1 MYLNKCFIEKLEE
14 FSNEIRSTI
23 KPKIA
28 SKQEKTFNKCKKI
41 TNKKTTFWNF
51 KAKTKK
57 DKLISKR
64 KLKPLINR
72 NEINNISLEDK
83 TINTKTNENE
93 KITIP
98 LEQIYISESN
108 QSESDIN
115 IYTDS
120 DDNESI
126 TLHPEDYK
134 GSLVYCF
141 YINYMNSNE
150 FILIADIGK
159 PRKNLGFRFK
169 Y

>member
-23 KPKIA
+23 KPKIV
-28 SKQEKTFNKCKKI
+28 SKQEKIFDKCKI

-51 KAKTKK
+51 KAKIKEE
-57 DKLISKR
+57 KLISKR

-72 NEINNISLEDK
+72 NEINNVSLEDK
-83 TINTKTNENE
+83 IINTKTNENE

-108 QSESDIN
+108 QSESDIK

-126 TLHPEDYK
+126 TLHSEDYK
-134 GSLVYCF
+134 SIQSKSHIKIYTDSDES
-141 YINYMNSNE
+141 I
-150 FILIADIGK
+150 
-159 PRKNLGFRFK
+159 
-169 Y
+169 

>member
-1 MYLNKCFIEKLEE
+1 VYLNKCFIEKLEE

-23 KPKIA
+23 KPKIV
-28 SKQEKTFNKCKKI
+28 SKQEKIFDKCKI

-51 KAKTKK
+51 KAKIKEE
-57 DKLISKR
+57 KLISKR

-72 NEINNISLEDK
+72 NEINNVSLEDK
-83 TINTKTNENE
+83 IINTKTNENE

-108 QSESDIN
+108 QSESDIK

-126 TLHPEDYK
+126 TLHSEDYK
-134 GSLVYCF
+134 SIQSKSHIKIYTDSDES
-141 YINYMNSNE
+141 I
-150 FILIADIGK
+150 
-159 PRKNLGFRFK
+159 
-169 Y
+169 

>member
-23 KPKIA
+23 KPKIV
-28 SKQEKTFNKCKKI
+28 SKQEKTFDKCKI

-51 KAKTKK
+51 KAKIKEE
-57 DKLISKR
+57 KLISKR

-72 NEINNISLEDK
+72 NEINNVSLEDK
-83 TINTKTNENE
+83 IINTKTNENE

-134 GSLVYCF
+134 S
-141 YINYMNSNE
+141 IQSKS
-150 FILIADIGK
+150 DIK
-159 PRKNLGFRFK
+159 I
-169 Y
+169 YTDSDESI